1 VLTGNTNWLSTP
13 QRVASGV
20 PTKADSDRWAK
31 AETSNEKSASSK
43 ARPVFFVTLCGYMGD
58 KRPGL
63 FPAVE
68 HQHFSSDNI
77 FTN

>member
-1 VLTGNTNWLSTP
+1 M
-13 QRVASGV
+13 
-20 PTKADSDRWAK
+20 PTKAHGDCWAK
-31 AETSNEKSASSK
+31 SETSNEKSASSK
-43 ARPVFFVTLCGYMGD
+43 ARPVFFVTLCDYTGD

-77 FTN
+77 FMN